1 MLFKKIVFPYIP
13 ESYGRYLT
21 AGKEYELAG
30 LNEAGIACIIADDGT
45 PWPLDDGFGVRDPE
59 YKVTE

>member
-21 AGKEYELAG
+21 AGKHHKTQRGNREEWA
-30 LNEAGIACIIADDGT
+30 
-45 PWPLDDGFGVRDPE
+45 
-59 YKVTE
+59 